1 MNLVKKMKKIN
12 LNVQVNKFDILE
24 ILKNEIKNHDN
35 LSHWYYNWI

>member
-24 ILKNEIKNHDN
+24 ILKNEIKNLDN
-35 LSHWYYNWI
+35 LSH